1 METLQA
7 HGGIDCVLRHPEA
20 VKQWGNLNDWHH
32 AIGTGPFILTGF
44 CCRQFGDP
52 GQESQLL
59 GI

>member
-1 METLQA
+1 METMQA
-7 HGGIDCVLRHPEA
+7 QVGASGDIVAPEA
-20 VKQWGNLNDWHH
+20 VQQWGDVSDWHH

-44 CCRQFGDP
+44 CFRQFGDP